1 MQAGAPEGRGIPD
14 FWIFIDE
21 WFVSSALA
29 VVQNIFLIRETLMSF
44 VAHDAESGTN
54 KDMQLHASLHGF
66 LAFGIPSGPD
76 LIILLVIVLVLFG
89 AKRLPELARGLGQ
102 SVNEFKRAK
111 EEFDKEV
118 AKTPEPPAAPPTP
131 ISEPAKEEKKPS

>member
-1 MQAGAPEGRGIPD
+1 MAILPIA
-14 FWIFIDE
+14 
-21 WFVSSALA
+21 A
-29 VVQNIFLIRETLMSF
+29 
-44 VAHDAESGTN
+44 
-54 KDMQLHASLHGF
+54 ASVPF

-102 SVNEFKRAK
+102 SVNEFKKAK

-118 AKTPEPPAAPPTP
+118 AKPSSTSAPAD
-131 ISEPAKEEKKPS
+131 SEKKDDQKQS

>member
-1 MQAGAPEGRGIPD
+1 MNFSPAPGFHP
-14 FWIFIDE
+14 
-21 WFVSSALA
+21 
-29 VVQNIFLIRETLMSF
+29 
-44 VAHDAESGTN
+44 
-54 KDMQLHASLHGF
+54 F

-102 SVNEFKRAK
+102 SVNEFKKAK

-118 AKTPEPPAAPPTP
+118 AKTPGSAGEGGQQAIQPP
-131 ISEPAKEEKKPS
+131 KEDQKPS

>member
-1 MQAGAPEGRGIPD
+1 MQMLPLPHG
-14 FWIFIDE
+14 
-21 WFVSSALA
+21 
-29 VVQNIFLIRETLMSF
+29 
-44 VAHDAESGTN
+44 
-54 KDMQLHASLHGF
+54 SLPF

-102 SVNEFKRAK
+102 SVNEFKKAK

-118 AKTPEPPAAPPTP
+118 AKPSSTTAPADTQ
-131 ISEPAKEEKKPS
+131 KKDDQKPS

>member
-1 MQAGAPEGRGIPD
+1 MQ
-14 FWIFIDE
+14 
-21 WFVSSALA
+21 
-29 VVQNIFLIRETLMSF
+29 TLPLT
-44 VAHDAESGTN
+44 HG
-54 KDMQLHASLHGF
+54 SLPF

-102 SVNEFKRAK
+102 SVNEFKKAK

-118 AKTPEPPAAPPTP
+118 AKPSTPSAPADT
-131 ISEPAKEEKKPS
+131 EKKDDQKPS